1 MSKALIVAHEAEY
14 GRAIA
19 GYVGEGLE
27 ARGFDLAFHGILDP
41 GGTIDTDLPAPED
54 FDLIVVFGS
63 FHHAYD
69 EADKSWLDPE
79 RAWITR
85 AIEAQVA
92 YLGICFGAQ
101 LLAQVIGGSV
111 EAAPA
116 IEAGAM
122 TMDAVGQCPIPLGPW
137 FTWHGDRM
145 VLPDSVTL
153 WATTSM
159 GPQIFRVGNALGIQ
173 FHPEATPELIRAW
186 LDVGGDHLEPDHS
199 AETVWNETQA
209 ATSAM
214 KDNAMVLVDW
224 VIEALVKQ

>member
-1 MSKALIVAHEAEY
+1 MPKALIVAHEAEY

-19 GYVGEGLE
+19 GYVGAGLE
-27 ARGFDLAFHGILDP
+27 ARGFELAFHAILAVD
-41 GGTIDTDLPAPED
+41 GTIDTAFPEPQD
-54 FDLIVVFGS
+54 FDLIVVYGS

-69 EADKSWLDPE
+69 EADRHWLDPE

-85 AIEAQVA
+85 VFEAQIA

-101 LLAQVIGGSV
+101 LLAQVVGGSV
-111 EAAPA
+111 EASPA
-116 IEAGAM
+116 VEAGAM

-153 WATTSM
+153 WATTPM
-159 GPQIFRVGNALGIQ
+159 GPQIYRVGNALGIQ

-186 LDVGGDHLEPDHS
+186 LDVGGDHLAPDHS
-199 AETVWNETQA
+199 AATVWNETQA